1 MFSASVDVIQGL
13 FIFPRRQ
20 IINHGEMLTRE
31 RSHSIASATL
41 LGHFSKLGRVCDGVC
56 IFSDYMP
63 AFGRDWNVVLDDSN
77 VHPSPLA

>member
-20 IINHGEMLTRE
+20 IINHGELLTRE

-41 LGHFSKLGRVCDGVC
+41 LRHFSNLGRVRDGVC
-56 IFSDYMP
+56 IFSACS
-63 AFGRDWNVVLDDSN
+63 AFGIDWNVVLDDSN
-77 VHPSPLA
+77 VHPSP